1 MKAAGLTFEKC
12 FFESDSREGGGFW
25 MVISSTFMGGYRAK
39 GACPCAS
46 SRMVIPNDQMSA
58 EELYLHH
65 ASMCSHWHLKRSG
78 MPALTV

>member
-1 MKAAGLTFEKC
+1 MEAARLTFEKC

-58 EELYLHH
+58 EELYLHRT
-65 ASMCSHWHLKRSG
+65 SMRSDRHLEPCG
-78 MPALTV
+78 MPALTE